1 MLTFYYYFILS
12 LFIHYMR
19 IIPYFVS
26 ELPQAD
32 VQIVRC
38 TKVH

>member
-1 MLTFYYYFILS
+1 MLTFYYYFILL
-12 LFIHYMR
+12 LFIHHMR

-32 VQIVRC
+32 VQIVHYI
-38 TKVH
+38 KVH